1 MAARNKVTVSTRPT
15 NPRGTTAERRAAH
28 IASLST
34 QQAELKQ
41 EAAERRAK
49 RTAAPPGRIDAAQV
63 SRCETQQL
71 ALIGWSSQDFSNAVH
86 ANRRFGGGR

>member
-34 QQAELKQ
+34 KQAELKQ

-49 RTAAPPGRIDAAQV
+49 RAASPPPPPAPGKATAPR
-63 SRCETQQL
+63 R
-71 ALIGWSSQDFSNAVH
+71 SNA
-86 ANRRFGGGR
+86 R